1 MSRKAITL
9 YAGTFVLGLIA
20 GLITY
25 LDYRG
30 GSRAVEETVP
40 GTNAIPLHIGIA
52 VVLVLG
58 IILIDRRIRKDRAQ
72 GRVRGIIGGDGGFWR
87 APFTEDGWRRLLF
100 ALLALPVGILEF
112 VCSLASAMPIALK
125 IERWRL
131 NRLLRIQVSP
141 TNSNRGAARRYFF
154 IGLPIGL
161 LLGVG
166 GYVAIFTVWRAGL
179 QVLGALD
186 PNFCVNAWGGPS
198 CLGASLAHWMDAFII
213 FYASIVVVRLVS
225 SWQGKLAERL
235 LSSAAKTSEP

>member
-9 YAGTFVLGLIA
+9 YAATFVLGLIA

-25 LDYRG
+25 LDFRG
-30 GSRAVEETVP
+30 GSRDVEEAVA

-58 IILIDRRIRKDRAQ
+58 IILIGRRLRKDRAQ
-72 GRVRGIIGGDGGFWR
+72 GRGRGIISGDDGFWR

-100 ALLALPVGILEF
+100 SLLAPVVAILEF
-112 VCSLASAMPIALK
+112 VCSLAGAMPAAQK

-131 NRLLRIQVSP
+131 NRFLRIQVSA
-141 TNSNRGAARRYFF
+141 TVSNRGAARRYFF
-154 IGLPIGL
+154 IGLPLGL

-235 LSSAAKTSEP
+235 LGSAAKTSEP